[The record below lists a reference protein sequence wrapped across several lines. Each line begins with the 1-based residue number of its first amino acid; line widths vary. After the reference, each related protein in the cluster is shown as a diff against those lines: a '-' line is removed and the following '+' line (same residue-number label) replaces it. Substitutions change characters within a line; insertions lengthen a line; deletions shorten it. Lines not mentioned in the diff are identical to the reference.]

1 MKSKK
6 KESRAAM
13 LFLAPNIIGFLV
25 FTVGPVLYAVYLS
38 LTEWNMVRSP
48 VFTGLENFIKLFRD
62 PRFYQAFKNTMVY
75 TVGTVPVLILLSL
88 LLAVLVN
95 SKVKGISIFRTMIFI
110 PVVASTVGSAMLWQW
125 LLANDIGIVAYLLK
139 IFGIKAPQ
147 FLTSS
152 KWAMFSVI
160 LYTIWK
166 QLGYNMVILLGG
178 LQAIDI
184 TYYDAARVDG
194 AGAVRRFFNI
204 TIPMLTPTL
213 FFTVIMGVINSLQV
227 FDQTHVLTKGGPN
240 YATTTIVYYVYVEAF
255 TNMKMGYACAASIIL
270 FLIILLITLFQW
282 KGQER
287 WVHYD

>member
-25 FTVGPVLYAVYLS
+25 FTVGPILYAVYLS

-48 VFTGLENFIKLFRD
+48 VFTGLGNFIKLFRE
-62 PRFYQAFKNTMVY
+62 PRFYQALKNTMVY
-75 TVGTVPVLILLSL
+75 TAGTVPVLIVLSL

-139 IFGIKAPQ
+139 TFGIKAPQ

>member
-6 KESRAAM
+6 KEGRAAM
-13 LFLAPNIIGFLV
+13 MFLAPNIIGFLV
-25 FTVGPVLYAVYLS
+25 FTVGPILYALYLS

-48 VFTGLENFIKLFRD
+48 VFVGLDNFIKLFQE
-62 PRFYQAFKNTMVY
+62 PRFYQALKNTAVY
-75 TVGTVPVLILLSL
+75 TIGSVPVLIVLSL

-95 SKVKGISIFRTMIFI
+95 SKVRGIGIFRTMIFI

-125 LLANDIGIVAYLLK
+125 LLANDIGIVAYLFK
-139 IFGIKAPQ
+139 VMGMKAPQ

-160 LYTIWK
+160 VYTIWK

-178 LQAIDI
+178 LQAIDT

-194 AGAVRRFFNI
+194 AGAVKRFFNI
-204 TIPMLTPTL
+204 TVPMLTPTL

-255 TNMKMGYACAASIIL
+255 KNMKMGYACAASIVL
-270 FLIILLITLFQW
+270 FLLILLITLFQW

>member
-62 PRFYQAFKNTMVY
+62 PRFYQALKNTMVY
-75 TVGTVPVLILLSL
+75 TVGTVPVLIVLSL

-227 FDQTHVLTKGGPN
+227 FDQTHVLTKGGPI
-240 YATTTIVYYVYVEAF
+240 Y
-255 TNMKMGYACAASIIL
+255 
-270 FLIILLITLFQW
+270 
-282 KGQER
+282 R
-287 WVHYD
+287 R

>member
-62 PRFYQAFKNTMVY
+62 PRFYQALKNTMVY
-75 TVGTVPVLILLSL
+75 TVGTVPVLIVLSL

-160 LYTIWK
+160 LYT
-166 QLGYNMVILLGG
+166 MIL
-178 LQAIDI
+178 
-184 TYYDAARVDG
+184 
-194 AGAVRRFFNI
+194 
-204 TIPMLTPTL
+204 
-213 FFTVIMGVINSLQV
+213 
-227 FDQTHVLTKGGPN
+227 
-240 YATTTIVYYVYVEAF
+240 
-255 TNMKMGYACAASIIL
+255 C
-270 FLIILLITLFQW
+270 
-282 KGQER
+282 
-287 WVHYD
+287 

>member
-6 KESRAAM
+6 KEGRVAM
-13 LFLAPNIIGFLV
+13 MFLAPNIIGFLI
-25 FTVGPVLYAVYLS
+25 FTVGPILYALYLS

-48 VFTGLENFIKLFRD
+48 VFVGLGNFIKLFQE
-62 PRFYQAFKNTMVY
+62 PRFYQALKNTAVY
-75 TVGTVPVLILLSL
+75 TVGTVPVLIILSL

-95 SKVKGISIFRTMIFI
+95 SKVKGIGIFRTMIFI

-125 LLANDIGIVAYLLK
+125 LLANDIGIVAYLFK
-139 IFGIKAPQ
+139 AMGMKAPQ

-160 LYTIWK
+160 VYTIWK

-178 LQAIDI
+178 LQAIDT

-194 AGAVRRFFNI
+194 AGAVRRFFSI
-204 TIPMLTPTL
+204 TVPMLTPTL
-213 FFTVIMGVINSLQV
+213 FFTIIMGVINSLQV

>member
-62 PRFYQAFKNTMVY
+62 PRFYQALKNTMVY
-75 TVGTVPVLILLSL
+75 TVGTVHVLIVLSL

-240 YATTTIVYYVYVEAF
+240 YATTTLVYYVYVEAF

>member
-25 FTVGPVLYAVYLS
+25 FTVGPILYAVYLS
-38 LTEWNMVRSP
+38 LTDWNMVRSP
-48 VFTGLENFIKLFRD
+48 VFTGLGNFIKLFRD
-62 PRFYQAFKNTMVY
+62 PRFYQALKNTMVY
-75 TVGTVPVLILLSL
+75 TAGTVPVLIVLSL

-139 IFGIKAPQ
+139 TFGIKAPQ

>member
-25 FTVGPVLYAVYLS
+25 FTVGPALYAVYLS

-62 PRFYQAFKNTMVY
+62 PRFYQALKNTMVY
-75 TVGTVPVLILLSL
+75 TVGTVPVLIVLSL

>member
-48 VFTGLENFIKLFRD
+48 VFTGLENFVKLFRD
-62 PRFYQAFKNTMVY
+62 PRFYQALKNTMVY
-75 TVGTVPVLILLSL
+75 TVGTVPVLIVLSL

>member
-62 PRFYQAFKNTMVY
+62 PRFYQALKNTMVY
-75 TVGTVPVLILLSL
+75 TVGTVPVLIVLSL

-270 FLIILLITLFQW
+270 ITLFQW